1 MAESILPHADTV
13 SYSGLPPEAELLAD
27 PCVSY
32 WLKGAI
38 RQTGQRDVV
47 DAYNDALLLAAI
59 LLRRVDTALGRLGC
73 TPKGGR

>member
-13 SYSGLPPEAELLAD
+13 SYKGLPEETKLLAD
-27 PCVSY
+27 PCLSY
-32 WLKGAI
+32 WLKAAI
-38 RQTGQRDVV
+38 RQTERRDVV

-59 LLRRVDTALGRLGC
+59 LLRRVDIALGRLGC